1 MFASGIHFIPLRK
14 PGGDPISHIGIFVEI
29 KLSYEHNSDEAH
41 QENMQASISSSNLS
55 DTQQTNESLEDTTKS
70 IDNLVWN
77 DTKSGFNH
85 SGNKVHHKSPKL
97 SRQQALVV
105 ADVYSN
111 TITSSD
117 C

>member
-1 MFASGIHFIPLRK
+1 
-14 PGGDPISHIGIFVEI
+14 
-29 KLSYEHNSDEAH
+29 
-41 QENMQASISSSNLS
+41 MQASISSSNLS

-70 IDNLVWN
+70 SDDL
-77 DTKSGFNH
+77 DTKPRFNH

-105 ADVYSN
+105 ADVHSN